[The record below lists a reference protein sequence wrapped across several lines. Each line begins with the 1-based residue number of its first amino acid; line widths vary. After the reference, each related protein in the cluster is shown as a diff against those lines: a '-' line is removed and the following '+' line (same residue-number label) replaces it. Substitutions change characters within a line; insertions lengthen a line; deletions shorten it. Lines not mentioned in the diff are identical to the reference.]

1 MLTQKYIIMKNKI
14 LLLAFT
20 VFVGAI
26 LLSGCQKQKSCESA
40 FSNDGR
46 IIRGYLQ
53 KLDEPYKTDET
64 FVMENY
70 KITAHFID
78 VDGNVFYIAGKVPK
92 DINSNTPVGVIL
104 AEVGDYDNI
113 YRTKKMIYTLSCLS
127 EDN

>member
-1 MLTQKYIIMKNKI
+1 MKNKI
-14 LLLAFT
+14 LLLAFA

-26 LLSGCQKQKSCESA
+26 LLSGCQKQKSCESV

-64 FVMENY
+64 FVMKNY
-70 KITAHFID
+70 KITAHFMD

-92 DINSNTPVGVIL
+92 GIASNTTVRVIL
-104 AEVGDYDNI
+104 AEVGDYDNL
-113 YRTKKMIYTLSCLS
+113 YHTKKMIYTLSCLS
-127 EDN
+127 EDY